1 MPGYLVGKVPTAPA
15 SSISVIPTNTLLS
28 NSVQSALEEL
38 DGDKIDST
46 SASVTYLSQTS
57 ASATYAFKTSPTLN
71 GLISINSASVVL
83 TSASV
88 GSHFLPLATNTYD
101 LGATGARWR
110 NIYTQDLHLNN
121 GIGNYTIIE
130 GEENL
135 YIVNNKTKKSFKF
148 NLIEVDPL
156 EVPPKSE
163 T

>member
-15 SSISVIPTNTLLS
+15 SSISISPTATLIA
-28 NSVQSALEEL
+28 NNVQSGLEEL
-38 DGDKIDST
+38 DSEKIDNAF
-46 SASVTYLSQTS
+46 ASSTYLSQAS
-57 ASATYAFKTSPTLN
+57 ASSTYAVKSSPILN
-71 GLISINSASVVL
+71 GLISINSASVVF

-130 GEENL
+130 GEEDL
-135 YIVNNKTKKSFKF
+135 YIVNNKTQKCFKF